1 MQVFRKKFN
10 TGKTTHRYRL
20 NMTMGTSFNTC
31 RLFSA
36 QNTCPMEHSPH
47 CLPLGSKRLP
57 VQSFSSKAA
66 SFGDFTLPM
75 LWPESPWNFSKMPMD
90 VRIGGLFAWFL
101 GFPCWLLNY
110 RALHWEEGSG
120 ESPSGSLLQYFF
132 AFFSCHLVADPS
144 PASNC
149 LHAGQN
155 RHEKIQT
162 MLSAPEMTSSTVP
175 NHRAGASG
183 LCSSA

>member
-47 CLPLGSKRLP
+47 CLPLGSRRLP

-66 SFGDFTLPM
+66 SFGDFTLPT

-90 VRIGGLFAWFL
+90 VRIGGFVCLVSGFSVLAAELPCTPL
-101 GFPCWLLNY
+101 GGRKRGKPLRF
-110 RALHWEEGSG
+110 
-120 ESPSGSLLQYFF
+120 
-132 AFFSCHLVADPS
+132 
-144 PASNC
+144 
-149 LHAGQN
+149 
-155 RHEKIQT
+155 T
-162 MLSAPEMTSSTVP
+162 STVF
-175 NHRAGASG
+175 
-183 LCSSA
+183 LCFLFLPPSC